1 MSKRKVVT
9 MRTLH
14 CLAIAALLTAC
25 AAPRG
30 VPPVYA
36 TPNLD
41 RVDGRLW
48 RCGQP
53 SALGLEFLRSQG
65 VRTVIDL
72 RDDGGWPGEREAC
85 ERLGMVYT
93 NIQMSGVSAPSKA
106 QVWRVLQVVKSSP
119 GAVIHCAHGCDRTGI
134 VIACYRIDSGWSAD
148 AAMKEAQRYGL
159 SPWLPAFKRFIER
172 WP

>member
-1 MSKRKVVT
+1 MVT
-9 MRTLH
+9 MKALC
-14 CLAIAALLTAC
+14 CLALAILLAGC
-25 AAPRG
+25 IAPRG
-30 VPPVYA
+30 VPSVYA

-53 SALGLEFLRSQG
+53 SAIGLEFLRSQG

-93 NIQMSGVSAPSKA
+93 NIPMSGVSAPSKFE
-106 QVWRVLQVVKSSP
+106 VWRVLQIVRSSQGVV
-119 GAVIHCAHGCDRTGI
+119 AVHCQHGCDRTG
-134 VIACYRIDSGWSAD
+134 VVNACYRIDGGWPAN
-148 AAMKEAQRYGL
+148 AAVKEAERYGL